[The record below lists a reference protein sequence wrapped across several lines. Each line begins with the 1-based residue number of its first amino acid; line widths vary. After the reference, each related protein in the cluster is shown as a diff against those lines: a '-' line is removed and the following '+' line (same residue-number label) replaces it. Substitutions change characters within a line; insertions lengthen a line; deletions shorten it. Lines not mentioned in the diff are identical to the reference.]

1 MDSIIGDDIICS
13 VRGAVQHIV
22 QLAADPDAQESL
34 MAMDGKKMY
43 KVNDWI
49 GLLDNL
55 IMYMQMED
63 EDIRLAAAHAVE
75 FLSTNIKI
83 KKELADNDALI
94 KVMVCSMVY
103 SFIFLEFSL
112 LVRKWKSKENRWW
125 LLPEHS
131 QIYESFDHA
140 VFKSWCL

>member
-1 MDSIIGDDIICS
+1 MEGIIGDDIICS

-34 MAMDGKKMY
+34 MAMDGMICFFKFTF
-43 KVNDWI
+43 I

-55 IMYMQMED
+55 LMYMQMEE
-63 EDIRLAAAHAVE
+63 EDIRLAAAHAIE

-94 KVMVCSMVY
+94 KIMVRSK
-103 SFIFLEFSL
+103 IFAIM
-112 LVRKWKSKENRWW
+112 
-125 LLPEHS
+125 
-131 QIYESFDHA
+131 Q
-140 VFKSWCL
+140 

>member
-1 MDSIIGDDIICS
+1 MEGIIGDDIICS

-34 MAMDGKKMY
+34 MAMDGI
-43 KVNDWI
+43 NLSNTLIPI

-63 EDIRLAAAHAVE
+63 EDIRLAAAHAIE

-83 KKELADNDALI
+83 KKQLADNDPLI
-94 KVMVCSMVY
+94 KIMVTTAY
-103 SFIFLEFSL
+103 
-112 LVRKWKSKENRWW
+112 
-125 LLPEHS
+125 
-131 QIYESFDHA
+131 Y
-140 VFKSWCL
+140 